1 MSQDSRWQ
9 AYDGG
14 GTWGGSR
21 MLNLRRRDFVSL
33 LGGRVA
39 ACFASPLTEERRD
52 AGFELSVTRSH
63 DGG

>member
-1 MSQDSRWQ
+1 
-9 AYDGG
+9 
-14 GTWGGSR
+14 